1 MLIQWSAHVEIVQHV
16 MRSCSGMNQNKI
28 LSKSKVQAA
37 TKAIISFANS
47 YKYNKK
53 RKQNDKSESTP
64 SITEIATSL
73 QSLSIQIRNNQTCKS
88 VTQIRNL
95 LESLIELTRFRL
107 GTHMTK
113 EEDRLRVGIRSN
125 IQSDLINVEY
135 GKVMTISIST
145 AGGIGEELVEEIKI
159 GLYHISDFLRAL
171 HEGRNNYEQPYFPPL
186 PLLARRSKEQ
196 IDEEGG
202 NEEIDAQLNNDRD
215 YGNIKHNTNLVKS
228 VILNNFIYSSNQQPG
243 WY

>member
-1 MLIQWSAHVEIVQHV
+1 M
-16 MRSCSGMNQNKI
+16 

-53 RKQNDKSESTP
+53 RKQNDKSQSTP
-64 SITEIATSL
+64 SITAIAASL

-88 VTQIRNL
+88 VTQVRNL

-107 GTHMTK
+107 CTHMTK

-125 IQSDLINVEY
+125 SRKCLDWIQYFGDAQVQSDLVNVEY

-145 AGGIGEELVEEIKI
+145 SGGKGEELDKEIYN
-159 GLYHISDFLRAL
+159 GLRYITFFLSSL
-171 HEGRNNYEQPYFPPL
+171 HEGR
-186 PLLARRSKEQ
+186 KDQ
-196 IDEEGG
+196 IESEGG
-202 NEEIDAQLNNDRD
+202 SEEIDAQLINDGD
-215 YGNIKHNTNLVKS
+215 YGNIKSKANDAKVE
-228 VILNNFIYSSNQQPG
+228 ILNRFKHSINQRQL
-243 WY
+243 